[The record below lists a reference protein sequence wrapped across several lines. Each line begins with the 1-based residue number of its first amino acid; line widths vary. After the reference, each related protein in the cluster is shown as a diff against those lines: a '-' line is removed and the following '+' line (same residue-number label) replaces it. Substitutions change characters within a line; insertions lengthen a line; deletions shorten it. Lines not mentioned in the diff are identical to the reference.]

1 MQRPSTT
8 KALLITTGVAAV
20 AMLMVLLGSQ
30 GISWTDPAEA
40 VSPSKDRPNHRHN
53 HEGLTWP
60 PTPRGIANVVVH
72 SDAKKDENERSI
84 KRSRRD
90 RLGQKAERAVLGLG
104 NRFTH
109 VTVIDRE
116 DKIDSEDRDDKNKKL
131 KNTDRVVSRLIS
143 FSHDRNATVE
153 VGFDAKENIEAV
165 TFTPASEYQPEVTDE
180 EIEEAKKLARNYFR
194 SQGKRI
200 AGLRGY
206 GILAYRP
213 EGNGFYSDRV
223 LYVSFHKDDD
233 APPQLM
239 AWVDLTNQRILQV
252 REEL

>member
-1 MQRPSTT
+1 MKLPSGT

-20 AMLMVLLGSQ
+20 VMLLVLLGSQ
-30 GISWTDPAEA
+30 GILWTDPAEA
-40 VSPSKDRPNHRHN
+40 VAPSKQRPSHSHN

-60 PTPRGIANVVVH
+60 PTPRGIGNVVVH
-72 SDAKKDENERSI
+72 SDAKKDENERAI
-84 KRSRRD
+84 KKARRD
-90 RLGQKAERAVLGLG
+90 RLGQKAERVIPGLG
-104 NRFTH
+104 NRFTS

-116 DKIDSEDRDDKNKKL
+116 DKIDSEDRGGKKQ
-131 KNTDRVVSRLIS
+131 KNTDRVVSQLVL

-153 VGFDAKENIEAV
+153 VGFDAKENMEAV

-180 EIEEAKKLARNYFR
+180 EIKDAEKLARKHFS

-200 AGLRGY
+200 AGLRAY
-206 GILAYRP
+206 GILAYKP

-239 AWVDLTNQRILQV
+239 AWVDLTNQRILQA